1 MSGERFEDQFT
12 PDDLDIILGGSW
24 GAEEETV
31 EELPEPISELET
43 PAEPAAEPAPDA
55 ESEYSSEPESQPAQ
69 ESAAGSASVPKR
81 ASRKSPQ
88 QEPNQAVPA
97 DSDDEFARVE
107 RIPGGVK
114 SAIEAILAVADT
126 PVSVREFAAALIVP
140 ERRIEAALDE
150 LVREYNG
157 DSDSDEPGTAEPRG
171 YELRQIAGGWRL
183 YSRAE
188 FSPWVARFV
197 TRSHSA
203 KLTRAELETLAVIAY
218 QQPVSRSA
226 ISAVRGTSANAAVR
240 KLLQR
245 QLIREAGKESG
256 TMLYETTELL
266 LTKLGLES
274 LNQLPELAPLLP
286 DETEASV
293 LAEGTERAGAPDTLD
308 S

>member
-24 GAEEETV
+24 GAEDEPVEET
-31 EELPEPISELET
+31 
-43 PAEPAAEPAPDA
+43 AEPVSETIADSAESEPAP
-55 ESEYSSEPESQPAQ
+55 EPEEADIVRASLPK
-69 ESAAGSASVPKR
+69 SASRTSAK
-81 ASRKSPQ
+81 
-88 QEPNQAVPA
+88 QEPQQAVPA

-157 DSDSDEPGTAEPRG
+157 DSDSEDPHKAEPRG

-226 ISAVRGTSANAAVR
+226 MSAVRGTSANAAVR

-245 QLIREAGKESG
+245 QLIREAGKEGG

-274 LNQLPELAPLLP
+274 LEQLPELAPLLP

-293 LAEGTERAGAPDTLD
+293 LAEGTERSGAPDTLD